1 MEDTAERA
9 SQTPLT
15 PAGTD
20 GSVHASSALEWGAA
34 RLRAVT
40 ERPYAEAERL
50 LAAILQVTRTM
61 LLAHPEIGVRQAQ
74 ARVYADAVR
83 RRAAGVPLPYILGQ
97 ASFFGLDFVVTPD
110 VLIPRPETEHLVEQ
124 ALAWIA
130 DRPVEG
136 ITVVDVG
143 TGSGCI
149 AIALTAT
156 MPNLRVTATD
166 LSAPALAVARING
179 LRHRVDQQ
187 IAWVQ
192 ADLLTPIVGPCDLI
206 VSNPPYVAE
215 PEWPDLPLSVRREPH
230 TALLAGPEGL
240 DVLRRLLSQARS
252 RMAPDSCML
261 IEIGAGQG
269 NAVRALAQAAFP
281 TAAVKIRQDLA
292 GRDRILDLRLSGP
305 AHES

>member
-20 GSVHASSALEWGAA
+20 GSVHARSALEWGAA
-34 RLRAVT
+34 RLRTAT

-61 LLAHPEIGVRQAQ
+61 LLAHPEIEVRQAQ
-74 ARVYADAVR
+74 ALVYADAVR

-97 ASFFGLDFVVTPD
+97 WSFFGLDFIVTPD

-130 DRPVEG
+130 DRPVEA

-156 MPNLRVTATD
+156 KPNLRVTATD
-166 LSAPALAVARING
+166 LSAPALAVARTNG
-179 LRHRVDQQ
+179 LRHGVDQR
-187 IAWVQ
+187 ITWVQ

-215 PEWPDLPLSVRREPH
+215 SEWPDLPRSVRREPR

-240 DVLRRLLSQARS
+240 NILRRLLSQAKR
-252 RMAPDSCML
+252 RVAPGSCML
-261 IEIGAGQG
+261 IEIGEEQG
-269 NAVRALAQAAFP
+269 SAVRALAQAAFP
-281 TAAVKIRQDLA
+281 TAAVKIHQDLA